1 MQFQSESI
9 ANSKVKTFSN
19 NPRPVSSSGNGS
31 KMADIEIETGP
42 LRWKISFYALVRD
55 YYIKVDLSI
64 ENVPPK

>member
-31 KMADIEIETGP
+31 KMADIENETG
-42 LRWKISFYALVRD
+42 
-55 YYIKVDLSI
+55 
-64 ENVPPK
+64 